1 MIAETHSNVGLAQIA
16 LLMRLSQG
24 ETIVEQLINQAQLNE
39 MIDLSDVSKRYN
51 FVRFIQDDGGFSY
64 FGESKDG
71 IHVNPISTVG
81 KCKVFKT
88 MAAAKKNFLN
98 R

>member
-1 MIAETHSNVGLAQIA
+1 MEK
-16 LLMRLSQG
+16 
-24 ETIVEQLINQAQLNE
+24 LINQAQLNE
-39 MIDLSDVSKRYN
+39 MIDLSAVSKRYR
-51 FVRFIQDDGGFSY
+51 FVRFIQEDGGFSY

-71 IHVNPISTVG
+71 IHVSPIAKIG
-81 KCKVFKT
+81 ICKVFKT